1 MELIKW
7 RAYVCWQKKG
17 ELEDVF
23 PYIQNYKVD
32 NSKLNR
38 SIEIDGITSTKEYLL
53 VMDCKYR
60 NKKYTRDMYEH
71 LKESASIFPD
81 KLKRV
86 YYIFSKEGFNE
97 NMIEDKNIHLFD
109 LRKMFE

>member
-1 MELIKW
+1 MVSQVL
-7 RAYVCWQKKG
+7 
-17 ELEDVF
+17 
-23 PYIQNYKVD
+23 
-32 NSKLNR
+32 
-38 SIEIDGITSTKEYLL
+38 
-53 VMDCKYR
+53 
-60 NKKYTRDMYEH
+60 KKYTKDMYEH

-109 LRKMFE
+109 LKKMFE

>member
-1 MELIKW
+1 MDFLNE
-7 RAYVCWQKKG
+7 KG
-17 ELEDVF
+17 VLEDIF
-23 PYIQNYKVD
+23 PHIQNYKVD

-60 NKKYTRDMYEH
+60 NRKYSREMYEH
-71 LKESASIFPD
+71 LKDSASIFPD

-86 YYIFSKEGFNE
+86 YYIFSKNGFSEDMSNLNE
-97 NMIEDKNIHLFD
+97 EYGIHLFD
-109 LRKMFE
+109 LNKMFA

>member
-1 MELIKW
+1 M
-7 RAYVCWQKKG
+7 VCCFRQDK
-17 ELEDVF
+17 
-23 PYIQNYKVD
+23 IID

-53 VMDCKYR
+53 IMDCKYR
-60 NKKYTRDMYEH
+60 NKKYSREMYEH

-86 YYIFSKEGFNE
+86 YYIFSKNGFYEDME
-97 NMIEDKNIHLFD
+97 NMIKDDSIHLYD
-109 LRKMFE
+109 LNKMFA